1 MSENIML
8 PVPHII
14 IDIIRET
21 GNEYTFR
28 IETNAKVK
36 HGQFFQ
42 VSLPKVGE
50 APISVSAMGDGWVE
64 FTIRKVGKVTNEI
77 FNLKPGD
84 KIFMR
89 GPYGNSF
96 PVDDFKGKDLVV
108 IAGGTGVSPVRSL
121 LKYFYEHPDEIHSLY
136 FIAGFKDE
144 KSILFKE
151 DLNNF
156 RSRFNTIYTLD
167 KDKIE
172 GFEVGLVTEH
182 IKKIPFDSF
191 ENYNVV
197 IVGPPVM
204 MHFAALECLKNGVS
218 EEKIWLSFERK
229 MSCGVGKCG
238 HCKINETYVCLEGPV
253 FNYTKAK
260 NLLD

>member
-1 MSENIML
+1 MNNIFMPKPYKIL
-8 PVPHII
+8 EIVH
-14 IDIIRET
+14 ET
-21 GNEYTFR
+21 NLEYTFR
-28 IETNAKVK
+28 VEVDVK
-36 HGQFFQ
+36 AEHGQFFQ
-42 VSLPKVGE
+42 ISIPKIGE
-50 APISVSAMGDGWVE
+50 APISISAMGDNWME

-77 FNLKPGD
+77 FNLSPGD

-96 PVDDFKGKDLVV
+96 PVNKYKGKDLVV

-121 LKYFYEHPDEIHSLY
+121 LKYFYDNSEEIKSLH

-144 KSILFKE
+144 NSVLFKE

-156 RSRFNTIYTLD
+156 KTKFNTIYTLD
-167 KDKIE
+167 KKKVD

-182 IKKIPFDSF
+182 ISKIPFDTF
-191 ENYNVV
+191 DDYNVIV
-197 IVGPPVM
+197 VGPPVM
-204 MHFAALECLKNGVS
+204 MHFTALELLKNGVP
-218 EEKIWLSFERK
+218 EDKIWVSFERK

-260 NLLD
+260 DLLD

>member
-8 PVPHII
+8 PNPHKII
-14 IDIIRET
+14 NIINET
-21 GNEYTFR
+21 ENEYTFR
-28 IETNAKVK
+28 VETNAKVK

-42 VSLPKVGE
+42 VTIPKIGE
-50 APISVSAMGDGWVE
+50 APISVSSMGDNWVE
-64 FTIRKVGKVTNEI
+64 LTIRKVGKLTNEI

-96 PVDDFKGKDLVV
+96 PKDDFKGKDLVV

-121 LKYFYEHPDEIHSLY
+121 LKYFYENPDEIRSLH

-151 DLNNF
+151 DLKNF
-156 RSRFNTIYTLD
+156 KTRFNTIYTLD

-182 IKKIPFDSF
+182 IKKIPFNTF

-204 MHFAALECLKNGVS
+204 MHFAALECLKNGVP
-218 EEKIWLSFERK
+218 EEKIWVSFERK

-260 NLLD
+260 KLLD

>member
-1 MSENIML
+1 MNNIFMPKPYKIL
-8 PVPHII
+8 EIVH
-14 IDIIRET
+14 ET
-21 GNEYTFR
+21 DLEYTFR
-28 IETNAKVK
+28 VEVDVK
-36 HGQFFQ
+36 AEHGQFFQ
-42 VSLPKVGE
+42 ISIPKIGE
-50 APISVSAMGDGWVE
+50 APISISAMGDNWME

-77 FNLKPGD
+77 FNLSPGD

-96 PVDDFKGKDLVV
+96 PVNKYKGKDLVV

-121 LKYFYEHPDEIHSLY
+121 LKYFYDNSEEIKSLH

-144 KSILFKE
+144 NSVLFKE

-156 RSRFNTIYTLD
+156 KTKFNTIYTLD
-167 KDKIE
+167 KKKVD

-182 IKKIPFDSF
+182 ISKIPFDSF
-191 ENYNVV
+191 DDYNVIV
-197 IVGPPVM
+197 VGPPVM
-204 MHFAALECLKNGVS
+204 MNFTALELLKNGVP
-218 EEKIWLSFERK
+218 EDKIWVSFERK

-260 NLLD
+260 DLLD

>member
-1 MSENIML
+1 MNNIFMPKPYKIL
-8 PVPHII
+8 EIVH
-14 IDIIRET
+14 ET
-21 GNEYTFR
+21 DLEYTFR
-28 IETNAKVK
+28 VEVDVK
-36 HGQFFQ
+36 AEHGQFFQ
-42 VSLPKVGE
+42 ISIPKIGE
-50 APISVSAMGDGWVE
+50 APISISAMGDNWME

-77 FNLKPGD
+77 FNLSPGD

-96 PVDDFKGKDLVV
+96 PVNKYKGKDLVI

-121 LKYFYEHPDEIHSLY
+121 LKYFYDNSEEIKSLH

-144 KSILFKE
+144 NSVLFKE

-156 RSRFNTIYTLD
+156 KTKFNTIYTLD
-167 KDKIE
+167 KKKVD

-182 IKKIPFDSF
+182 ISKIPFDTF
-191 ENYNVV
+191 DDYNVIV
-197 IVGPPVM
+197 VGPPVM
-204 MHFAALECLKNGVS
+204 MHFTALELLKNGVP
-218 EEKIWLSFERK
+218 EDKIWVSFERK

-260 NLLD
+260 DLLD

>member
-1 MSENIML
+1 MNNIFMPKPYKIL
-8 PVPHII
+8 EIVH
-14 IDIIRET
+14 ET
-21 GNEYTFR
+21 NLEYTFR
-28 IETNAKVK
+28 VEVDVK
-36 HGQFFQ
+36 AEHGQFFQ
-42 VSLPKVGE
+42 ISIPKIGE
-50 APISVSAMGDGWVE
+50 APISISAMGDNWME

-77 FNLKPGD
+77 FNLSPGD

-96 PVDDFKGKDLVV
+96 PVNKYKGKDLVV

-121 LKYFYEHPDEIHSLY
+121 LKYFYDNSEEIKSLH

-144 KSILFKE
+144 NSVLFKD

-156 RSRFNTIYTLD
+156 KTKFNTIYTLD
-167 KDKIE
+167 KKKVD

-182 IKKIPFDSF
+182 ISKIPFDSF
-191 ENYNVV
+191 DDYNVIV
-197 IVGPPVM
+197 VGPPVM
-204 MHFAALECLKNGVS
+204 MHFTALELLKNGVP
-218 EEKIWLSFERK
+218 EDKIWVSFERK
-229 MSCGVGKCG
+229 MSCGIGKCG

-260 NLLD
+260 DLLD

>member
-1 MSENIML
+1 MNNIFMPKPYKIL
-8 PVPHII
+8 EIVH
-14 IDIIRET
+14 ET
-21 GNEYTFR
+21 NLEYTFR
-28 IETNAKVK
+28 VEVDVK
-36 HGQFFQ
+36 AEHGQFFQ
-42 VSLPKVGE
+42 ISIPKIGE
-50 APISVSAMGDGWVE
+50 APISISAMGDNWME

-77 FNLKPGD
+77 FNLSPGD

-96 PVDDFKGKDLVV
+96 PVNKYKGKDLVI

-121 LKYFYEHPDEIHSLY
+121 LKYFYDNSEEIKSLY

-144 KSILFKE
+144 NSVLFKE

-156 RSRFNTIYTLD
+156 KTKFNTIYTLD
-167 KDKIE
+167 KKKVD

-182 IKKIPFDSF
+182 ISKIPFDSF
-191 ENYNVV
+191 DDYNVIV
-197 IVGPPVM
+197 VGPPVM
-204 MHFAALECLKNGVS
+204 MHFTALELLKNGVS
-218 EEKIWLSFERK
+218 EDKIWVSFERK

-260 NLLD
+260 DLLD

>member
-1 MSENIML
+1 MNNIFMPKPYKIL
-8 PVPHII
+8 EIVH
-14 IDIIRET
+14 ET
-21 GNEYTFR
+21 NLEYTFR
-28 IETNAKVK
+28 VEVDVK
-36 HGQFFQ
+36 AEHGQFFQ
-42 VSLPKVGE
+42 ISIPKIGE
-50 APISVSAMGDGWVE
+50 APISISAMGDNWME

-77 FNLKPGD
+77 FNLSPGD

-96 PVDDFKGKDLVV
+96 PVNKYKGKDLVV

-121 LKYFYEHPDEIHSLY
+121 LKYFYDNSEEIKSLH

-144 KSILFKE
+144 NSVLFKE

-156 RSRFNTIYTLD
+156 KTKFNTIYTLD
-167 KDKIE
+167 KKKVD

-182 IKKIPFDSF
+182 ISKIPFDTF
-191 ENYNVV
+191 DDYNVIV
-197 IVGPPVM
+197 VGPPVM
-204 MHFAALECLKNGVS
+204 MHFTALELLKNGVT
-218 EEKIWLSFERK
+218 EDKIWVSFERK

-260 NLLD
+260 DLLD

>member
-1 MSENIML
+1 MNNIFMPKPYKIL
-8 PVPHII
+8 EIVH
-14 IDIIRET
+14 ET
-21 GNEYTFR
+21 NLEYTFR
-28 IETNAKVK
+28 VEVDVK
-36 HGQFFQ
+36 AEHGQFFQ
-42 VSLPKVGE
+42 ISIPKIGE
-50 APISVSAMGDGWVE
+50 APISISAMGDNWME

-77 FNLKPGD
+77 FNLSPGD

-96 PVDDFKGKDLVV
+96 PVNKYKGKDLVV

-121 LKYFYEHPDEIHSLY
+121 LKYFYDNSEEIKSLH

-144 KSILFKE
+144 NSVLFKD

-156 RSRFNTIYTLD
+156 KTKFNTIYTLD
-167 KDKIE
+167 KKKVD

-182 IKKIPFDSF
+182 ISKIPFDTF
-191 ENYNVV
+191 DDYNVIV
-197 IVGPPVM
+197 VGPPVM
-204 MHFAALECLKNGVS
+204 MHFTALELLKNGVT
-218 EEKIWLSFERK
+218 EDKIWVSFERK

-260 NLLD
+260 DLLD

>member
-1 MSENIML
+1 MNNIFMPKPYKIL
-8 PVPHII
+8 EIVH
-14 IDIIRET
+14 ET
-21 GNEYTFR
+21 NLEYTFR
-28 IETNAKVK
+28 VEVDVK
-36 HGQFFQ
+36 AEHGQFFQ
-42 VSLPKVGE
+42 ISIPKIGE
-50 APISVSAMGDGWVE
+50 APISISAMGDNWME

-77 FNLKPGD
+77 FNLSPGD

-96 PVDDFKGKDLVV
+96 PVNKYKGKDLVV

-121 LKYFYEHPDEIHSLY
+121 LKYFYDNSEEIKSLH

-144 KSILFKE
+144 NSVLFKE

-156 RSRFNTIYTLD
+156 KTKFNTIYTLD
-167 KDKIE
+167 KKKVD

-182 IKKIPFDSF
+182 ISKIPFDSF
-191 ENYNVV
+191 DDYNVIV
-197 IVGPPVM
+197 VGPPVM
-204 MHFAALECLKNGVS
+204 MHFTALELLKNGVP
-218 EEKIWLSFERK
+218 EDKIWVSFERK

-260 NLLD
+260 DLLD

>member
-1 MSENIML
+1 MNNIFMPKPYKIL
-8 PVPHII
+8 EIVH
-14 IDIIRET
+14 ET
-21 GNEYTFR
+21 DLEYTFR
-28 IETNAKVK
+28 VEVDVK
-36 HGQFFQ
+36 AEHGQFFQ
-42 VSLPKVGE
+42 ISIPKIGE
-50 APISVSAMGDGWVE
+50 APISISAMGDNWME

-77 FNLKPGD
+77 FNLSPGD

-96 PVDDFKGKDLVV
+96 PVNKYKGKDLVV

-121 LKYFYEHPDEIHSLY
+121 LKYFYDNSEEIKSLH

-144 KSILFKE
+144 NSVLFKE

-156 RSRFNTIYTLD
+156 KTKFNTIYTLD
-167 KDKIE
+167 KKKVD

-182 IKKIPFDSF
+182 ISKIPFDTF
-191 ENYNVV
+191 DDYNVIV
-197 IVGPPVM
+197 VGPPVM
-204 MHFAALECLKNGVS
+204 MHFTALELLKNGVP
-218 EEKIWLSFERK
+218 EDKIWVSFERK

-260 NLLD
+260 DLLD

>member
-1 MSENIML
+1 MNNIFMPKPYKIL
-8 PVPHII
+8 EIVH
-14 IDIIRET
+14 ET
-21 GNEYTFR
+21 DLEYTFR
-28 IETNAKVK
+28 VEVDVK
-36 HGQFFQ
+36 AEHGQFFQ
-42 VSLPKVGE
+42 ISIPKIGE
-50 APISVSAMGDGWVE
+50 APISISAMGDNWME

-77 FNLKPGD
+77 FNLSPGD

-96 PVDDFKGKDLVV
+96 PVNKYKGKDLVV

-121 LKYFYEHPDEIHSLY
+121 LKYFYDNSEEIKSLH

-144 KSILFKE
+144 NSVLFKE

-156 RSRFNTIYTLD
+156 KTKFNTIYTLD
-167 KDKIE
+167 KKKVD

-182 IKKIPFDSF
+182 ISKIPFDTF
-191 ENYNVV
+191 EDYNVIV
-197 IVGPPVM
+197 VGPPVM
-204 MHFAALECLKNGVS
+204 MNFTALELLKNGVP
-218 EEKIWLSFERK
+218 EDKIWVSFERK

-260 NLLD
+260 DLLD

>member
-8 PVPHII
+8 PHPHKI
-14 IDIIRET
+14 IDIIPET
-21 GNEYTFR
+21 EDVYTFR
-28 IETNAKVK
+28 VETSAKVK

-42 VSLPKVGE
+42 VSIPKIGE
-50 APISVSAMGDGWVE
+50 APISVSCMGENWVE
-64 FTIRKVGKVTNEI
+64 LTIRKVGKLTNEI

-96 PVDDFKGKDLVV
+96 PIEEFKGKHLVV
-108 IAGGTGVSPVRSL
+108 IAGGTGVAPVRSF
-121 LKYFYEHPDEIHSLY
+121 LKYFYENPDEIKSLH
-136 FIAGFKDE
+136 FIAGFRDE
-144 KSILFKE
+144 KNILFRE
-151 DLNNF
+151 DLKKF
-156 RSRFNTIYTLD
+156 KTKFNTIYTLD
-167 KDKIE
+167 RDKIE

-182 IKKIPFDSF
+182 IKKIPFNTF
-191 ENYNVV
+191 EDYNVV
-197 IVGPPVM
+197 IVGPHVM
-204 MHFAALECLKNGVS
+204 MHFAALECLKNGVA
-218 EEKIWLSFERK
+218 EEKIWVSFERR

-238 HCKINETYVCLEGPV
+238 HCKINEVYVCLEGPV

>member
-1 MSENIML
+1 MNNIFMPKPYKIL
-8 PVPHII
+8 EIVH
-14 IDIIRET
+14 ET
-21 GNEYTFR
+21 DLEYTFR
-28 IETNAKVK
+28 VEVDVK
-36 HGQFFQ
+36 AEHGQFFQ
-42 VSLPKVGE
+42 ISIPKIGE
-50 APISVSAMGDGWVE
+50 APISISAMGDNWME

-77 FNLKPGD
+77 FNLSPGD

-96 PVDDFKGKDLVV
+96 PVDKYKGKDLVV

-121 LKYFYEHPDEIHSLY
+121 LKYFYDNSEEIKSLH

-144 KSILFKE
+144 NSVLFKE

-156 RSRFNTIYTLD
+156 KTKFNTIYTLD
-167 KDKIE
+167 KKKVD

-182 IKKIPFDSF
+182 ISKIPFDTF
-191 ENYNVV
+191 DDYNVIV
-197 IVGPPVM
+197 VGPPVM
-204 MHFAALECLKNGVS
+204 MHFTALELLKNGVP
-218 EEKIWLSFERK
+218 EDKIWVSFERK

-260 NLLD
+260 DLLD

>member
-1 MSENIML
+1 MNNIFMPKPYKIL
-8 PVPHII
+8 EIVH
-14 IDIIRET
+14 ET
-21 GNEYTFR
+21 DLEYTFR
-28 IETNAKVK
+28 VEVDVK
-36 HGQFFQ
+36 AEHGQFFQ
-42 VSLPKVGE
+42 ISIPKIGE
-50 APISVSAMGDGWVE
+50 APISISAMGDNWME

-77 FNLKPGD
+77 FNLSPGD

-96 PVDDFKGKDLVV
+96 PVNKYKGKDLVV

-121 LKYFYEHPDEIHSLY
+121 LKYFYDNSEEIKSLH

-144 KSILFKE
+144 NSVLFKD

-156 RSRFNTIYTLD
+156 KTKFNTIYTLD
-167 KDKIE
+167 KKKVD

-182 IKKIPFDSF
+182 ISKIPFDTF
-191 ENYNVV
+191 DDYNVIV
-197 IVGPPVM
+197 VGPPVM
-204 MHFAALECLKNGVS
+204 MHFTALELLKNGVP
-218 EEKIWLSFERK
+218 ENKIWVSFERK

-260 NLLD
+260 DLLD

>member
-1 MSENIML
+1 MPKPYKILEI
-8 PVPHII
+8 VH
-14 IDIIRET
+14 ET
-21 GNEYTFR
+21 DLEYTFR
-28 IETNAKVK
+28 VEVDVK
-36 HGQFFQ
+36 AEHGQFFQ
-42 VSLPKVGE
+42 ISIPKIGE
-50 APISVSAMGDGWVE
+50 APISISAMGDNWME

-77 FNLKPGD
+77 FNLSPGD

-96 PVDDFKGKDLVV
+96 PVNKYKGKDLVI

-121 LKYFYEHPDEIHSLY
+121 LKYFYDNSEEIKSLH

-144 KSILFKE
+144 NSVLFKE

-156 RSRFNTIYTLD
+156 KTKFNTIYTLD
-167 KDKIE
+167 KKKVD

-182 IKKIPFDSF
+182 ISKIPFDTF
-191 ENYNVV
+191 DDYNVIV
-197 IVGPPVM
+197 VGPPVM
-204 MHFAALECLKNGVS
+204 MHFTALELLKNGVP
-218 EEKIWLSFERK
+218 EDKIWVSFERK

-260 NLLD
+260 DLLD

>member
-1 MSENIML
+1 MNNIFMPKPYKIL
-8 PVPHII
+8 EIVH
-14 IDIIRET
+14 ET
-21 GNEYTFR
+21 NLEYTFR
-28 IETNAKVK
+28 VEVDVK
-36 HGQFFQ
+36 AEHGQFFQ
-42 VSLPKVGE
+42 ISIPKIGE
-50 APISVSAMGDGWVE
+50 APISISAMGDNWME

-77 FNLKPGD
+77 FNLSPGD

-96 PVDDFKGKDLVV
+96 PVNKYKGKDLVV

-121 LKYFYEHPDEIHSLY
+121 LKYFYDNSEEIKSLY

-144 KSILFKE
+144 NNVLFKE

-156 RSRFNTIYTLD
+156 KTKFNTIYTLD
-167 KDKIE
+167 KKKVD

-182 IKKIPFDSF
+182 ISKIPFDTF
-191 ENYNVV
+191 DDYNVIV
-197 IVGPPVM
+197 VGPPVM
-204 MHFAALECLKNGVS
+204 MHFTALELLKNGVT
-218 EEKIWLSFERK
+218 EDKIWVSFERK
-229 MSCGVGKCG
+229 MSCGIGKCG

-260 NLLD
+260 DLLD

>member
-1 MSENIML
+1 MNNIFMPKPYKIL
-8 PVPHII
+8 EIVH
-14 IDIIRET
+14 ET
-21 GNEYTFR
+21 NLEYTFR
-28 IETNAKVK
+28 VEVDVK
-36 HGQFFQ
+36 AEHGQFFQ
-42 VSLPKVGE
+42 ISIPKIGE
-50 APISVSAMGDGWVE
+50 APISISAMGDNWME

-77 FNLKPGD
+77 FNLSPGD

-96 PVDDFKGKDLVV
+96 PVNKYKGKDLVV

-121 LKYFYEHPDEIHSLY
+121 LKYFYDNSEEIKSLH

-144 KSILFKE
+144 NSVLFKD

-156 RSRFNTIYTLD
+156 KTKFNTIYTLD
-167 KDKIE
+167 KKKVD

-182 IKKIPFDSF
+182 ISKIPFDSF
-191 ENYNVV
+191 DDYNVIV
-197 IVGPPVM
+197 VGPPVM
-204 MHFAALECLKNGVS
+204 MHFTALELLKNGVT
-218 EEKIWLSFERK
+218 EDKIWVSFERK
-229 MSCGVGKCG
+229 MSCGIGKCG

-260 NLLD
+260 DLLD

>member
-1 MSENIML
+1 MNNIFMPKPYKIL
-8 PVPHII
+8 EIVH
-14 IDIIRET
+14 ET
-21 GNEYTFR
+21 DLEYTFR
-28 IETNAKVK
+28 VEVDVK
-36 HGQFFQ
+36 AEHGQFFQ
-42 VSLPKVGE
+42 ISIPKIGE
-50 APISVSAMGDGWVE
+50 APISISAMGDNWME

-77 FNLKPGD
+77 FNLSPGD

-96 PVDDFKGKDLVV
+96 PVNKYKGKDLVV

-121 LKYFYEHPDEIHSLY
+121 LKYFYDNSEEIKSLY

-144 KSILFKE
+144 NSVLFKE

-156 RSRFNTIYTLD
+156 KTKFNTIYTLD
-167 KDKIE
+167 KKKVD

-182 IKKIPFDSF
+182 ISKIPFDSF
-191 ENYNVV
+191 DDYNVIV
-197 IVGPPVM
+197 VGPPVM
-204 MHFAALECLKNGVS
+204 MHFTALELLKNGVP
-218 EEKIWLSFERK
+218 EDKIWVSFERK

-260 NLLD
+260 DLLD